1 MLNAFELRSVL
12 VGLAIGC
19 IVSFTNLYFGL
30 QTGWIDGY
38 ILMLLVEPVA
48 DCEVGR

>member
-19 IVSFTNLYFGL
+19 LVSFTNLYLGL
-30 QTGWIDGY
+30 QTGWVSGH
-38 ILMLLVEPVA
+38 VVTFVA
-48 DCEVGR
+48 